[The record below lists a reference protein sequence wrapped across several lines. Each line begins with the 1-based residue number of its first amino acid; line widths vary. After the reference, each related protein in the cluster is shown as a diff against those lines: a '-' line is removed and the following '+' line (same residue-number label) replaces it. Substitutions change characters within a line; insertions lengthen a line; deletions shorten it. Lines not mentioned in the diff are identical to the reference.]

1 VITHRAE
8 IVIEAGRTEGNYWR
22 DIWHYREL
30 LYFLAWR
37 DALVRYKQTVIGI
50 AWALLRPV
58 LTVAAFTIV
67 FNKVAGLEAPGSIP
81 YPLLVYAAM
90 LPWQFFSTGLSEAG
104 TSLIGNANL
113 ISKVYFP
120 RLIVPTSA
128 LVTSLVDLLIML
140 ALLVLLMA
148 GYGYVP
154 DARVLALPLFI
165 GLAFGAALGTGL
177 WLAALN
183 VKYRDFRY
191 VLPFIVQVGVYIS
204 PIGFSTGNVPA
215 DWRLVYSLNPLVGII
230 DGFRWSLLRGESP
243 LSWPG
248 LSVSVA
254 VTSLMCVIGIWHF
267 RRTERTFADVI

>member
-1 VITHRAE
+1 MHRAE

-37 DALVRYKQTVIGI
+37 DVLVRYKQTLIGI
-50 AWALLRPV
+50 AWALVRPL
-58 LTVAAFTIV
+58 LTVGAFTIV

-81 YPLLVYAAM
+81 YPLLVYCAM

-140 ALLVLLMA
+140 GLLVLLMA
-148 GYGYVP
+148 GYGYLP
-154 DARVLALPLFI
+154 DYRVLALPIFI
-165 GLAFGAALGTGL
+165 ILAFGAAFGTGV

-215 DWRLVYSLNPLVGII
+215 EWRLAYSLNPLVGII

-243 LSWPG
+243 LSWTS

-254 VTSLMCVIGIWHF
+254 VTIMMCVIGVWHF